1 MSALRGARRRIKQ
14 REGSER
20 ALTTAGGA
28 GHGGGASII
37 TDPPAASTGTGHRA
51 GLSPDPVSGRLVR
64 PVGAHFSQVSRPPAL
79 SETSASRP
87 IPSGGDTGEANPA
100 VFVTKTKSK

>member
-1 MSALRGARRRIKQ
+1 MLCWHLRGARRRIKQ

-37 TDPPAASTGTGHRA
+37 TDPPAASTGTGHA
-51 GLSPDPVSGRLVR
+51 QASVQTQSVGGWSGLLGHISHRFPALQPSLRLL
-64 PVGAHFSQVSRPPAL
+64 PPAPFPQGETPERLAQL
-79 SETSASRP
+79 SL
-87 IPSGGDTGEANPA
+87 
-100 VFVTKTKSK
+100 